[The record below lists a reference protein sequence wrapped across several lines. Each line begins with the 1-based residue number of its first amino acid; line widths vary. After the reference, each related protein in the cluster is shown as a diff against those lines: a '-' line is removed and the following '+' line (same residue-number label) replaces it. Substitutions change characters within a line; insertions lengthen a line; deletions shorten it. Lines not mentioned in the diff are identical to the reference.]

1 MVLVLSET
9 KHDFY
14 RLPSDVYTHA
24 NMHTTIQGDRQTDRQ
39 TRTETET
46 GRQRKNLGKRK
57 GNLCGS
63 CLLMG
68 PVLCRS
74 PLGSHSSRG

>member
-24 NMHTTIQGDRQTDRQ
+24 NIHTKIQGDRQTDRD
-39 TRTETET
+39 REAF
-46 GRQRKNLGKRK
+46 
-57 GNLCGS
+57 
-63 CLLMG
+63 
-68 PVLCRS
+68 
-74 PLGSHSSRG
+74 

>member
-24 NMHTTIQGDRQTDRQ
+24 NIHTKIQGDRQTDRD
-39 TRTETET
+39 REAKKESWEE
-46 GRQRKNLGKRK
+46 KR
-57 GNLCGS
+57 NPLW
-63 CLLMG
+63 LLSPYG
-68 PVLCRS
+68 PCPVQVS
-74 PLGSHSSRG
+74 IG